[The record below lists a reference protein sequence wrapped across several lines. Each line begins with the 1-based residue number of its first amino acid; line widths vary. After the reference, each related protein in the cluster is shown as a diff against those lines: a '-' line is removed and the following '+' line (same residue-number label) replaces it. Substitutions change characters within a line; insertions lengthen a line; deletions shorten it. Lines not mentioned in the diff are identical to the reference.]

1 MRGHDRPVPDT
12 GEAFQRPHHGLSSA
26 EAPRRLKE
34 TGPNELA
41 AASPPPRWRK
51 LLAQFRDP
59 LIYLL
64 LGAVAASTAAWAAWA
79 ADGAS
84 GWPVDTIVILA
95 VVLTNG
101 ILGYVQQTRAERAV
115 EALRTMSTLAA
126 TVIRYGVPVRV
137 PAREVV
143 PGGAVLLLAAGEV
156 VAADATLLS
165 STDLE
170 VGEASLMGWRPDRVD
185 RGPRPRG

>member
-1 MRGHDRPVPDT
+1 MRGHDRSVQVP
-12 GEAFQRPHHGLSSA
+12 GEDSQRPHHGLSSA
-26 EAPRRLKE
+26 EAARRLQE
-34 TGPNELA
+34 AGPNELGA
-41 AASPPPRWRK
+41 AGSPPWWPK
-51 LLAQFRDP
+51 LLTQFRDP

-64 LGAVAASTAAWAAWA
+64 LVAVVVSTVAWA

-84 GWPVDTIVILA
+84 GSPVDTIVILA

-101 ILGYVQQTRAERAV
+101 TLGYLQQTRAEHAV
-115 EALRTMSTLAA
+115 QALRTMSTLAA

-143 PGGAVLLLAAGEV
+143 SGGAVLLLAAGEV